1 VKRPLSEYPAI
12 PDSAPVDLIFDQQH
26 LDRLANLAWIWTVTF
41 VPRLVAAIAILVC
54 GVLVAR
60 WASRAALGLAYR
72 AGHVDPTV
80 QPVLGAMVRY
90 AVLILAFIAALSQV
104 GIQTASLFAVLGAAG
119 LAIGLALQGTLSNI
133 AAGIMLLWLRPFRL
147 GDYIEVNG
155 MSGIVRE
162 IGLFVCHL
170 EAFDGIFVFAPN
182 AAIWNSPLRNHSR
195 NAGRLI
201 SIDITLPAKAEIERA
216 RGLLLALAEGDRR
229 ILPRPHPRVFVET
242 QTGAGL
248 VLSLHIWASHDAVGE
263 IQRTIIER
271 ARQQLEAAGIDTL
284 QPQQIVRTVP
294 AANDPSRFL
303 SASLPYAD

>member
-1 VKRPLSEYPAI
+1 MDVTL
-12 PDSAPVDLIFDQQH
+12 DQQH
-26 LDRLANLAWIWTVTF
+26 IDRLANLAWIWAAAF
-41 VPRLVAAIAILVC
+41 LPRLLAAIAILVC
-54 GVLVAR
+54 GAIVAR
-60 WASRAALGLAYR
+60 WATGAALGLARR

-170 EAFDGIFVFAPN
+170 EAFDGTFVFAPN
-182 AAIWNSPLRNHSR
+182 AAIWNNPLRNHSR

-201 SIDITLPAKAEIERA
+201 SLEITLPAKAEIERA
-216 RGLLLALAEGDRR
+216 RSVLVALANGDSR
-229 ILPRPHPRVFVET
+229 ILPRPPPRVFVESV
-242 QTGAGL
+242 TGAGL
-248 VLSLHIWASHDAVGE
+248 VLNLRIWASHDAVGD

-271 ARQQLEAAGIDTL
+271 ARHELEMAGIDTL

-294 AANDPSRFL
+294 AATDPSRFL
-303 SASLPYAD
+303 SASQPYVD